1 MTTSSG
7 TESAFALQDD
17 VRLAWRRY
25 LDALVPLRPAL
36 HRYCC
41 RLTGSVWDGEDLMQ
55 DTFLKVF
62 GLLGK
67 IDADLRDPRA
77 YLFRSATNL
86 WIDQQRRRALDME
99 YRASVDTAEAGAD
112 GSSRGKELFDSA
124 NDFLTTLPARERAAV
139 LLRDVLD
146 LAADE
151 AAALLGVSV
160 GAVKAALH
168 RGRERL
174 GAGPAHDPTKARNFA
189 SPQLVQRFLDALAAN
204 DLDALRAICSADVQ
218 IELVG
223 GAQMENFESART
235 FFAHAHFV
243 FPEHMQAAARAM
255 GFGSNPSWQLFEY
268 EGELLVVGFREL
280 DGDPVLNEAHRFEEA
295 EGRIVR
301 VRSYCFTPETLGVIA
316 EAVGAGVAPKP
327 HRSPD
332 PPRAAK

>member
-1 MTTSSG
+1 MTTESG
-7 TESAFALQDD
+7 TDSAFALQDD
-17 VRLAWRRY
+17 VRHTWRRY

-77 YLFRSATNL
+77 YMFRTATNL
-86 WIDQQRRRALDME
+86 WIDQQRRRALDRD
-99 YRASVDTAEAGAD
+99 YRATLDTRDAEAD

-146 LAADE
+146 LPADDV
-151 AAALLGVSV
+151 AALLGVSV

-174 GAGPAHDPTKARNFA
+174 AAAPAQTRSFA
-189 SPQLVQRFLDALAAN
+189 SPKLVQRFLDALAAN
-204 DLDALRAICSADVQ
+204 DLAALQAICSADVQ

-223 GAQMENFESART
+223 GAQMENFESGRT

-255 GFGSNPSWQLFEY
+255 GFGIDPHWRLFEY
-268 EGELLVVGFREL
+268 EGETLVVGFRRF
-280 DGDPVLNEAHRFEEA
+280 DGEPVLNEAHRFEEA
-295 EGRIVR
+295 DGRIVR

-316 EAVGAGVAPKP
+316 EALGAGVAPKP

-332 PPRAAK
+332 PPRAAR